1 MISRKKKLRFIQLFL
16 LILGILIIYNTY
28 YNKDSELKNKIISS
42 TTKEKVKKQSD
53 KDSENDGNTFY
64 NIEYTGLDLNGNRYI
79 LKSEEATLDKSKVEI
94 VHMKIVSATFYFKDN
109 TILYIWSDEADYN
122 NKTFDMKF
130 EKNVKA
136 QYADS
141 ELFAEKAEFSNTN
154 NYLIIHENVKINNTR
169 GNLIAD
175 KLLFDITKKK
185 LDISSFNN
193 SKVNANINLN
203 EKRF

>member
-53 KDSENDGNTFY
+53 EDLENDGNTFY

-94 VHMKIVSATFYFKDN
+94 VHMKIVSAIFYFKDN

-136 QYADS
+136 KYADS

>member
-1 MISRKKKLRFIQLFL
+1 MIERKKKLRIIQLFL

-28 YNKDSELKNKIISS
+28 YNRDSELKNKIISS

-53 KDSENDGNTFY
+53 EDSENDGNTFF
-64 NIEYTGLDLNGNRYI
+64 NIEYTGLDLNGNRYV

-94 VHMKIVSATFYFKDN
+94 VHMKIVSAIFYFKDN

-136 QYADS
+136 KYADS
-141 ELFAEKAEFSNTN
+141 KLFAEKAEFSNTN

-169 GNLIAD
+169 GNVIAD

-193 SKVNANINLN
+193 NKVNANINLN

>member
-1 MISRKKKLRFIQLFL
+1 MISRKKKLRFTQLL
-16 LILGILIIYNTY
+16 LLLFAILIIYNTY
-28 YNKDSELKNKIISS
+28 YKRDSELKNKIISN
-42 TTKEKVKKQSD
+42 TTKEKVKKQSNEV
-53 KDSENDGNTFY
+53 SEDDGNTFY

-79 LKSEEATLDKSKVEI
+79 LRSEEATLDKSQVEI
-94 VHMKIVSATFYFKDN
+94 VHMKAVRASFYFKDN

-130 EKNVKA
+130 KKNVKA

-141 ELFAEKAEFSNTN
+141 ELFAEKAEFSNTK

-175 KLLFDITKKK
+175 KLLFDITKQK
-185 LDISSFNN
+185 LDITSFNN
-193 SKVNANINLN
+193 NKVNANINLN